1 MSIKSKVLLYQD
13 KIFLNAR
20 SFHEYILENIFDGN
34 EPHNWSLGY
43 VAVAFSNKL
52 NTIQGFQVEWI
63 TIELED
69 YDQLQYSKKGW
80 LKWTKGKDK
89 SFSEFVISRKED
101 YTKEKLWRWAI
112 DYVTTY
118 DLPRSKMKKLV
129 DEILIESK
137 NIGKKKGVLLYSLS
151 EPSETSQ
158 I

>member
-69 YDQLQYSKKGW
+69 YDQLQNSKKGW

-89 SFSEFVISRKED
+89 SFSEFVISRNED